1 MRARFFVHYME
12 VCYIKVWLYLK
23 FHIVSG
29 FCKPFFASESTQESD
44 SVSVKNQ
51 EISENP
57 LKQEYENLLDE
68 LQKLKEENEILKVE
82 YEETILEKQKLE
94 AEIVILKSSQTS
106 GEEEDE
112 KISENIVEVE
122 PKMEEKEEEEKILE
136 NDPVHEKLKY
146 FKKQISN
153 FEKDL
158 EKEGE
163 EAKLDPINWI
173 RHWIEFESRSNRIQ
187 IELGFELDISCIK
200 SNFYWVRIGFK
211 YRAQNSNCKFL

>member
-1 MRARFFVHYME
+1 MYV
-12 VCYIKVWLYLK
+12 K

-29 FCKPFFASESTQESD
+29 FCKSFFASESTQESD

-51 EISENP
+51 ENSENP
-57 LKQEYENLLDE
+57 LKQEYENLQDE

-106 GEEEDE
+106 GQEDDE

-173 RHWIEFESRSNRIQ
+173 RH
-187 IELGFELDISCIK
+187 
-200 SNFYWVRIGFK
+200 
-211 YRAQNSNCKFL
+211 

>member
-1 MRARFFVHYME
+1 MRAGFFVHYIE
-12 VCYIKVWLYLK
+12 VCYIKVWVYLK

-29 FCKPFFASESTQESD
+29 FCKSFFASESTQESD

-51 EISENP
+51 ENSENP

-106 GEEEDE
+106 VQEGDE

-122 PKMEEKEEEEKILE
+122 PKMEEVEEEKIIE
-136 NDPVHEKLKY
+136 NDHVHEKLKY

-187 IELGFELDISCIK
+187 IEFGFEFDISCIK
-200 SNFYWVRIGFK
+200 SNF
-211 YRAQNSNCKFL
+211 

>member
-1 MRARFFVHYME
+1 M
-12 VCYIKVWLYLK
+12 
-23 FHIVSG
+23 
-29 FCKPFFASESTQESD
+29 
-44 SVSVKNQ
+44 
-51 EISENP
+51 
-57 LKQEYENLLDE
+57 KQEYENLLDE

-122 PKMEEKEEEEKILE
+122 PRIEEEEKIIE
-136 NDPVHEKLKY
+136 HDPVHEKLKY

-173 RHWIEFESRSNRIQ
+173 RH
-187 IELGFELDISCIK
+187 
-200 SNFYWVRIGFK
+200 
-211 YRAQNSNCKFL
+211 

>member
-1 MRARFFVHYME
+1 MLYQDLSV
-12 VCYIKVWLYLK
+12 YLK

-29 FCKPFFASESTQESD
+29 FCKSFFASESTQESD

-68 LQKLKEENEILKVE
+68 LQKLQEENEILKVE

-106 GEEEDE
+106 GEEDDE

-173 RHWIEFESRSNRIQ
+173 RH
-187 IELGFELDISCIK
+187 
-200 SNFYWVRIGFK
+200 
-211 YRAQNSNCKFL
+211 

>member
-1 MRARFFVHYME
+1 MYV
-12 VCYIKVWLYLK
+12 K

-29 FCKPFFASESTQESD
+29 FCKSFFASESTQESD

-106 GEEEDE
+106 CQEGDE

-122 PKMEEKEEEEKILE
+122 PKMEEKEEEEKVLG

-163 EAKLDPINWI
+163 EAKMDPINWI
-173 RHWIEFESRSNRIQ
+173 RH
-187 IELGFELDISCIK
+187 
-200 SNFYWVRIGFK
+200 
-211 YRAQNSNCKFL
+211 

>member
-1 MRARFFVHYME
+1 M
-12 VCYIKVWLYLK
+12 YLK

-29 FCKPFFASESTQESD
+29 FCKSFFASTSTQESD
-44 SVSVKNQ
+44 LVSGNNQ

-106 GEEEDE
+106 GEEDDE

-122 PKMEEKEEEEKILE
+122 REPKREEKEEEEKILE

-173 RHWIEFESRSNRIQ
+173 RH
-187 IELGFELDISCIK
+187 
-200 SNFYWVRIGFK
+200 
-211 YRAQNSNCKFL
+211 

>member
-1 MRARFFVHYME
+1 M
-12 VCYIKVWLYLK
+12 YLK

-29 FCKPFFASESTQESD
+29 FCKSFFASESTQESD

-106 GEEEDE
+106 GEDDDE

-163 EAKLDPINWI
+163 EAIMDPINWI
-173 RHWIEFESRSNRIQ
+173 RH
-187 IELGFELDISCIK
+187 
-200 SNFYWVRIGFK
+200 
-211 YRAQNSNCKFL
+211 

>member
-1 MRARFFVHYME
+1 MGAWFCSLYREIHYIE
-12 VCYIKVWLYLK
+12 VCYIKVWVYLK

-29 FCKPFFASESTQESD
+29 FCKSFFASESTQESD

-122 PKMEEKEEEEKILE
+122 PRIEEEEKIIE
-136 NDPVHEKLKY
+136 HDPVNEKLKY

-163 EAKLDPINWI
+163 ESKPDPINWI

-187 IELGFELDISCIK
+187 IEFGFEVDISCIK
-200 SNFYWVRIGFK
+200 SEFYWVQIRVQI
-211 YRAQNSNCKFL
+211 